1 MAGTYGYYPSLL
13 QCLYAPDEMT
23 TEYSWVESAP
33 MQGNELRAS
42 LNYNPNIENVLAD
55 YQPTGT
61 EYAEY
66 LKAKKQ

>member
-1 MAGTYGYYPSLL
+1 
-13 QCLYAPDEMT
+13 MT